1 MDKNILRIL
10 YFFSELL
17 DDYPSDKR
25 SHTRAKYEDVMKLFR
40 NLAMSR
46 LMKRSQMRM
55 TKRSGESAEG
65 IGNKQIH
72 YIEVAQEDIFMER
85 KMRFVLV
92 LGRLA
97 ILKQN

>member
-1 MDKNILRIL
+1 MLKNILRIL

-46 LMKRSQMRM
+46 LMKRTQM

-65 IGNKQIH
+65 IGNKQRH
-72 YIEVAQEDIFMER
+72 YIEVSQGDIFVEQ
-85 KMRFVLV
+85 KMRFVLF
-92 LGRLA
+92 LGGLA
-97 ILKQN
+97 ILKKN